1 LATLPPLRKR
11 ITEAAG
17 ARGINV
23 GAWSS
28 GGRSSPNLIELSTK
42 PKVTVVYVKE
52 FNTAGR
58 PGFWGLTRNQVNRLE
73 KGDVRWFAILL
84 LRSSA
89 AGYLLTSA
97 EVRRLITDGSF
108 ELSDD
113 GDYKVNE
120 NIDLKP
126 QQRFQSVAEIIEHVI

>member
-1 LATLPPLRKR
+1 M
-11 ITEAAG
+11 
-17 ARGINV
+17 
-23 GAWSS
+23 
-28 GGRSSPNLIELSTK
+28 ELSTK
-42 PKVTVVYVKE
+42 PKVTVLYVKE

-73 KGDVRWFAILL
+73 KANVKWFAVLL

-89 AGYLLTSA
+89 SGYVLTAA
-97 EVRRLITDGSF
+97 EVRRLIADGSF

-120 NIDLKP
+120 SADLGS
-126 QQRFQSVAEIIEHVI
+126 QQRFQSVAELLERIV

>member
-1 LATLPPLRKR
+1 MATVPAFRKR
-11 ITEAAG
+11 LTEAAG
-17 ARGINV
+17 ARGISV

-28 GGRSSPNLIELSTK
+28 GGRSFPNLMELSTT
-42 PKVTVVYVKE
+42 PKVTVLYVKE

-73 KGDVRWFAILL
+73 KAGVRWFAVLL

-89 AGYLLTSA
+89 AGYVLTAA
-97 EVRRLITDGSF
+97 EVRHHIADGSF
-108 ELSDD
+108 ELSND

-120 NIDLKP
+120 NADLGSA
-126 QQRFQSVAEIIEHVI
+126 QRFWSVAELLERVA